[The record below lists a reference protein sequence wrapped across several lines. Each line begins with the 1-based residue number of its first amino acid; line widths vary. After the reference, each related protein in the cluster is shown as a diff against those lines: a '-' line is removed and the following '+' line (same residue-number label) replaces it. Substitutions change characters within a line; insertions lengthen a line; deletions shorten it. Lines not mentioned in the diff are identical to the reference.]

1 MEERFETFTVLIN
14 EISRSIHKLKTME
27 MAEFDLRSSHVS
39 CVYYLYKMKALT
51 AKELCDICAE
61 DKANISR
68 AVKYLEE
75 NGYVRCDAKHTK
87 RYQSPLTLTEK
98 GDEIGERI
106 ARKID
111 CILSHVGDGI
121 SEEDRRIMYR
131 SLAAI
136 TANLQKISETFEEVS
151 EEYYDEK

>member
-14 EISRSIHKLKTME
+14 AISRSIHKLKAME

-39 CVYYLYKMKALT
+39 CLYYLYKMKSLT

-75 NGYVRCDAKHTK
+75 NGYVRCDAKHAK

-98 GDEIGERI
+98 GEEIGERI
-106 ARKID
+106 ACKID
-111 CILSHVGDGI
+111 RILFCAGDGV
-121 SEEDRRIMYR
+121 SEEDRQIMYR
-131 SLAAI
+131 SLAVI
-136 TANLQKISETFEEVS
+136 NENLRRVCQAYEQNQS
-151 EEYYDEK
+151 EE

>member
-14 EISRSIHKLKTME
+14 AISRSIHKLKAME
-27 MAEFDLRSSHVS
+27 VAEFDLRSSHVS
-39 CVYYLYKMKALT
+39 CLYYLYKMKSLT

-75 NGYVRCDAKHTK
+75 NGYVRCDAKHAK

-98 GDEIGERI
+98 GEEIGERI
-106 ARKID
+106 ACKID
-111 CILSHVGDGI
+111 RILFCAGDGV
-121 SEEDRRIMYR
+121 SEEDRQIMYR
-131 SLAAI
+131 SLAVI
-136 TANLQKISETFEEVS
+136 NENLHRVCQAYEQNES
-151 EEYYDEK
+151 EE

>member
-14 EISRSIHKLKTME
+14 AISRSIHKLKAME

-39 CVYYLYKMKALT
+39 CLYYLYKMKSLT

-75 NGYVRCDAKHTK
+75 NGYVRCDAKHAK

-98 GDEIGERI
+98 GEEIGERI
-106 ARKID
+106 ACKID
-111 CILSHVGDGI
+111 RILFCAGDGI
-121 SEEDRRIMYR
+121 SEEDRQIMYR
-131 SLAAI
+131 SLAVI
-136 TANLQKISETFEEVS
+136 NENLHRVCQAYEQNES
-151 EEYYDEK
+151 EE

>member
-14 EISRSIHKLKTME
+14 AISRSIHKLKAME

-39 CVYYLYKMKALT
+39 CLYYLYKMKSLT

-75 NGYVRCDAKHTK
+75 NGYVRCDAKHAK

-98 GDEIGERI
+98 GEEIGERI
-106 ARKID
+106 ACKID
-111 CILSHVGDGI
+111 RILFCAGDGV
-121 SEEDRRIMYR
+121 SEEDRQIMYR
-131 SLAAI
+131 SLAVI
-136 TANLQKISETFEEVS
+136 NENLHRVCRAYEQNES
-151 EEYYDEK
+151 EE

>member
-14 EISRSIHKLKTME
+14 AISRSIHKLKAME

-39 CVYYLYKMKALT
+39 CLYYLYKMKSLT

-75 NGYVRCDAKHTK
+75 NGYVRCDAKHAK

-98 GDEIGERI
+98 GEEIGERI
-106 ARKID
+106 ACKID
-111 CILSHVGDGI
+111 RILFCAGDGV
-121 SEEDRRIMYR
+121 SEEDRQIMYR
-131 SLAAI
+131 SLAVI
-136 TANLQKISETFEEVS
+136 NENLHRVCQAYEQNES
-151 EEYYDEK
+151 EE

>member
-14 EISRSIHKLKTME
+14 AISRSIHKLKAME
-27 MAEFDLRSSHVS
+27 MAEFDLRTSHVS
-39 CVYYLYKMKALT
+39 CLYYLYKMKSLT

-75 NGYVRCDAKHTK
+75 NGYVRCDAKHAK

-98 GDEIGERI
+98 GEEIGERI
-106 ARKID
+106 ACKID
-111 CILSHVGDGI
+111 RILFCAGDGI
-121 SEEDRRIMYR
+121 SEEDRQIMYR
-131 SLAAI
+131 SLAVI
-136 TANLQKISETFEEVS
+136 NENLHRVCQAYEQNES
-151 EEYYDEK
+151 EE

>member
-14 EISRSIHKLKTME
+14 AISRSIHKLKAME

-39 CVYYLYKMKALT
+39 CLYYLYKMKSLT

-75 NGYVRCDAKHTK
+75 NGYVRCDAKHAK

-98 GDEIGERI
+98 GEEIGERI
-106 ARKID
+106 ACKID
-111 CILSHVGDGI
+111 RILFCAGDGV
-121 SEEDRRIMYR
+121 SEEDRQIMYR
-131 SLAAI
+131 SLAVI
-136 TANLQKISETFEEVS
+136 NENLHRVCQAYEQYES
-151 EEYYDEK
+151 EE

>member
-14 EISRSIHKLKTME
+14 AISRSIHKLKAME

-39 CVYYLYKMKALT
+39 CLYYLYKMKSLT

-75 NGYVRCDAKHTK
+75 NGYVRCDAKHAK
-87 RYQSPLTLTEK
+87 RYQSLLTLTEK
-98 GDEIGERI
+98 GEEIGERI
-106 ARKID
+106 ACKID
-111 CILSHVGDGI
+111 RILFCAGDGV
-121 SEEDRRIMYR
+121 SEEDRQIMYR
-131 SLAAI
+131 SLAVI
-136 TANLQKISETFEEVS
+136 NENLHRVCQAYEQNES
-151 EEYYDEK
+151 EE

>member
-14 EISRSIHKLKTME
+14 AISRSIHKLKAME

-39 CVYYLYKMKALT
+39 CLYYLYKMKSLT

-75 NGYVRCDAKHTK
+75 NVYVRCDAKHAK

-98 GDEIGERI
+98 GEEIGERI
-106 ARKID
+106 ACKID
-111 CILSHVGDGI
+111 RILFCAGDGV
-121 SEEDRRIMYR
+121 SEEDRQIMYR
-131 SLAAI
+131 SLAVI
-136 TANLQKISETFEEVS
+136 NENLHRVCQAYEQNES
-151 EEYYDEK
+151 EE